1 MADRYVV
8 IVPRSA
14 PETYA
19 YLTESFRSLPDVIE
33 VVLDRRAH
41 SPEVRRLV
49 ERRGGEHRFESDA
62 FGCRLIKL
70 ESPAADA
77 KASNAGPVP
86 PLRSGPSAPSRLRLR
101 QVSGRRDP

>member
-14 PETYA
+14 PETFA
-19 YLTESFRSLPDVIE
+19 YLSESFRSLPEIE

-49 ERRGGEHRFESDA
+49 ERRGGERRFESDA
-62 FGCRLIKL
+62 FGCLLIKL
-70 ESPAADA
+70 DPAADA

-86 PLRSGPSAPSRLRLR
+86 PMRSGPSGPPRLRLR
-101 QVSGRRDP
+101 QVSGRRDA